1 MVTSRRESHNP
12 LPTPGLIVP
21 DALYRIDE
29 LRARMG
35 WAKASYQAACRRG
48 LRVQRCGKR
57 AYVLGADAIAFVASD
72 ADSQGGN
79 IGTGG
84 AR

>member
-1 MVTSRRESHNP
+1 MSTAKRESGAP
-12 LPTPGLIVP
+12 QPTPGMIVP

-35 WAKASYQAACRRG
+35 WAKASYRAACRRG
-48 LRVQRCGKR
+48 LLVRRSGKR
-57 AYVLGADAIAFVASD
+57 AYVLGADAIAFVARE
-72 ADSQGGN
+72 AESQGGYAGN
-79 IGTGG
+79 GG